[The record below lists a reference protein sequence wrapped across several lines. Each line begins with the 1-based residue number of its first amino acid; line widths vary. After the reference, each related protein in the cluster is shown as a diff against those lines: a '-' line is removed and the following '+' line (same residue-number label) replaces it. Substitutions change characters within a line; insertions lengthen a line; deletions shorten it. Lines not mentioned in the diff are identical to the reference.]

1 MMKTALVFP
10 GQGSQYVG
18 MGKEFYDAVPA
29 AKKYFNLADEKLGF
43 PLSRLC
49 FCGPEDELRKTENT
63 QPAVL
68 TTSAACLAA
77 LLDKG
82 IKFDA
87 VAGHSLGEY
96 TALVAAG
103 SLDFADAVE
112 LVQKRGQYM
121 QEAVPVGV
129 GGMAAVLGLDKEK
142 VENVCRQAAKAGVVE
157 CANFN
162 CPGQVVIAGEIPAL
176 EEAVRLARK
185 AGAKRC
191 VTLSVSAPFH
201 CRLMRP
207 AGERLAEAL
216 KEVKIRDPRVP
227 VVTNAS
233 AGYVETAE
241 DIRKELIRQVYSPVR
256 WEEVI
261 ERMAAKGIDTFI
273 EVGPGR
279 VLCGLIRKIVRKAT
293 VLNVED
299 TASLKK
305 VLAHT
310 GGIG

>member
-1 MMKTALVFP
+1 MKTALVFP

-18 MGKEFYDAVPA
+18 MGKEFYDTIAA
-29 AKKYFNLADEKLGF
+29 AKEVFERADERLGF
-43 PLSRLC
+43 SLSELC
-49 FCGPEDELRKTENT
+49 FYGPETELKKTEIT

-68 TTSAACLAA
+68 TTSVACLAA
-77 LLDKG
+77 MLEED

-103 SLDFADAVE
+103 ALDFADAVE

-121 QEAVPVGV
+121 QEAVPIGT
-129 GGMAAVLGLDKEK
+129 GGMTAVLGLDSEK
-142 VENVCRQAAKAGVVE
+142 VKEICNQAAETGVVE
-157 CANFN
+157 SANFN
-162 CPGQVVIAGEIPAL
+162 CPGQVVIAGEMPAL
-176 EEAVRLARK
+176 EKAIELAKK
-185 AGAKRC
+185 AGARRC

-207 AGERLAEAL
+207 AGERLTKVL
-216 KEVKIRDPRVP
+216 KEVKIKDPRIA

-233 AGYVETAE
+233 ADYVESAE
-241 DIRKELIRQVYSPVR
+241 DVRRELIRQVYSPVR
-256 WEEVI
+256 WEEII
-261 ERMAAKGIDTFI
+261 ERMVAGGVDTFI
-273 EVGPGR
+273 EVGPGK
-279 VLCGLIRKIVRKAT
+279 VLCGLIRKIARKAK

-299 TASLKK
+299 PASLKK

-310 GGIG
+310 GGFG